1 MYLYGSNQCNDNRPL
16 LRPRRPVSDPASS
29 ALASAQDLA
38 AGHLQIA
45 GLDMSNRPTADQ
57 TFTFIGQCSTVIR
70 VTTDGTQPGPVDH
83 VGGPVAWREAGS
95 GPPIVFLHGLGGTRG
110 AWGPQLRV
118 LSRTRRCIAWD
129 MPGYGDS
136 EPLLPLTYAAIAD
149 ALVSFLDD
157 LCIKQVDL
165 CGLSF
170 GGMHALH
177 TAIRHPDRVR
187 CMVLADTSP
196 AFGMD
201 GTIAQEWISSRL
213 APLDAGG
220 SVADAAEHVIDAI
233 TARPLTGPV
242 RDEMLN
248 AFRQISNE
256 GFRSAV
262 HCLPSNDVRAQL
274 PQLHHRCC
282 VIVGELDRETPVSYA
297 KALADGLPNAEFHV
311 LDGIGHLSPAEAPDQ
326 FNELVEAFLAS

>member
-1 MYLYGSNQCNDNRPL
+1 MGRS
-16 LRPRRPVSDPASS
+16 RRPISGTAAS
-29 ALASAQDLA
+29 ALPLPSFPAVVSFTLGSRHIRSPNSD
-38 AGHLQIA
+38 H
-45 GLDMSNRPTADQ
+45 
-57 TFTFIGQCSTVIR
+57 TFTFIGRCPTVIR
-70 VTTDGTQPGPVDH
+70 VNIDGTQPGPVDH

-110 AWGPQLRV
+110 AWGPQLRG

-136 EPLLPLTYAAIAD
+136 EPLELLTYVTIAD
-149 ALVSFLDD
+149 ALISFLDD
-157 LCIKQVDL
+157 LSIEQVDL

-177 TAIRHPDRVR
+177 TAIRYPDRVR
-187 CMVLADTSP
+187 YMVLANTSP

-201 GTIAQEWISSRL
+201 GTIAQEWVSSRL

-220 SVADAAEHVIDAI
+220 SVADAAQDVIDAI
-233 TARPLTGPV
+233 TAQPLTGPV
-242 RDEMLN
+242 RDETID

-256 GFRSAV
+256 GFRASV
-262 HCLPSNDVRAQL
+262 QCLPSNDVRAQL

-311 LDGIGHLSPAEAPDQ
+311 LDGIGHLSPAEAPDR
-326 FNELVEAFLAS
+326 FNELVAAFLAS